1 MPAIPYYSPIDL
13 TKNELQNFLFHNL
26 GSAPSS
32 PGIGQVYFNTV
43 DLKPYIWDG
52 DSWNP
57 FGEGTVTSV
66 NVSGG
71 TTGLIFSGGPV
82 TSSGTITLS
91 GTLGLTNGG
100 TGASS
105 AADARTNLGAVFTG
119 TTLTFTTNNG
129 LTGGGAAVDLSANR
143 SFTFGLTGQALALHN
158 LATNGY
164 IVRTGAGTV
173 AARTITAGTGISIA
187 NGDGV
192 AGNTTI
198 TLSATLDD
206 LTDVIISGATNT
218 QVLQYN
224 GTNWVNATIPL
235 TNGTVTSVGLSLPSI
250 FTVTNSPVTTSGT
263 LTATLASQTANTVF
277 SAPNGSAGAPTFR
290 ALVAADIPTLPI
302 TTKVSATAWRVF
314 YSNGSGVITELA
326 LGTNGTYFRSGG
338 VAAAPTFGTIA
349 GSEVT
354 GAALTATNDTNVT
367 LTLGG
372 TPATALLRAASITV
386 GWTGTLA
393 ISRGGTGLSA
403 LGTANQLLRVNAG
416 GTALEYFTSPFLTTA
431 ITSLNGLT
439 AASQTFVNDT
449 NITITSAT
457 STHTIGWSGQL
468 AVSRGGTG
476 ASTLTGIIIGNG
488 TSAMTAVA
496 GSANQMIRRN
506 AGNTA
511 YEFFTPGTANTIAT
525 LDSNGKVPTSQIPDS
540 ILGQV
545 EYIGTWNALTNTP
558 TLPNPTTVKGDY
570 YVVTSGA
577 TVTGAT
583 YQDGSITFEVG
594 DWVISNGSVWQKVD
608 NTDAVTMVFGRIGAI
623 TAQAGDYNSFYVRH
637 DTNAQGLNTTQQG
650 NARTNINA
658 QETITGAATTITSSN
673 LTINRVLVS
682 DGSGKVAVSTVTSTE
697 LGNLAGVTS
706 NIQTQ
711 LNGKFNNPTGTTLQY
726 LRGDGSLATFP
737 VLTTLSELNTG
748 TETAARLINA
758 LTINQWYDA
767 KIFKQNIGNGVATDF
782 NIDHNFGTKDVGV
795 LLERVSDGL
804 VVYTSFQKLTT
815 NRVVV
820 SFSTAPTTNQFRV
833 IIVKY

>member
-26 GSAPSS
+26 GSAPAS
-32 PGIGQVYFNTV
+32 PGVGQVYFNTV

-66 NVSGG
+66 
-71 TTGLIFSGGPV
+71 
-82 TSSGTITLS
+82 
-91 GTLGLTNGG
+91 
-100 TGASS
+100 A
-105 AADARTNLGAVFTG
+105 
-119 TTLTFTTNNG
+119 
-129 LTGGGAAVDLSANR
+129 
-143 SFTFGLTGQALALHN
+143 
-158 LATNGY
+158 
-164 IVRTGAGTV
+164 
-173 AARTITAGTGISIA
+173 
-187 NGDGV
+187 
-192 AGNTTI
+192 
-198 TLSATLDD
+198 
-206 LTDVIISGATNT
+206 
-218 QVLQYN
+218 
-224 GTNWVNATIPL
+224 
-235 TNGTVTSVGLSLPSI
+235 LSLPSI
-250 FTVTNSPVTTSGT
+250 FTVSGSPITTSGT

-277 SAPNGSAGAPTFR
+277 ASPDGSAGAPTFR
-290 ALVAADIPTLPI
+290 TLVAADIPTLPI

-314 YSNGSGVITELA
+314 YSNGTGVITELA
-326 LGTNGTYFRSGG
+326 LGSAGTYLRSGG
-338 VAAAPTFGTIA
+338 ASTAPTFGTIA

-367 LTLGG
+367 ITLGG
-372 TPATALLRAASITV
+372 TPATSLLRAASITL
-386 GWTGTLA
+386 GWTGTLSIA
-393 ISRGGTGLSA
+393 RGGTGLSA

-416 GTALEYFTSPFLTTA
+416 ATALEYFTPTFISAA

-439 AASQTFVNDT
+439 GATQTFVNDT
-449 NITITSAT
+449 NVTITST
-457 STHTIGWSGQL
+457 GTTHTLGWSGQL

-476 ASTLTGIIIGNG
+476 ASTLTGIVIGNG

-496 GSANQMIRRN
+496 GTANQMIRRN
-506 AGNTA
+506 SGNTT

-545 EYIGTWNALTNTP
+545 EYVGTWNASTNSP

-570 YVVTSGA
+570 YVVSSGG
-577 TVTGAT
+577 TITGVTF
-583 YQDGSITFEVG
+583 QDGSITFEVG
-594 DWVISNGSVWQKVD
+594 DWVISNGTVWQKVD
-608 NTDAVTMVFGRIGAI
+608 NTDAVMSVFGRIGTI

-637 DTNAQGLNTTQQG
+637 DVNNQGLNSTQQG
-650 NARTNINA
+650 NARTNIDA
-658 QETITGAATTITSSN
+658 QVTITGAASTITTSN

-682 DGSGKVAVSTVTSTE
+682 DGSGKVAVSTITSTE
-697 LGNLAGVTS
+697 LGNLSGVTS

-767 KIFKQNIGNGVATDF
+767 KIFKQNIGDGVATSF

-795 LLERVSDGL
+795 IMERVSDGM
-804 VVYTSFQKLTT
+804 VVYTSYQKSTT
-815 NRVVV
+815 NRLIV

-833 IIVKY
+833 IVVKY